1 MRKKPA
7 KINLANIPTP
17 LEEIEFEGKKF
28 LMKRDDLS
36 EQEATEMV
44 LETKEALE
52 EAINTGNLFE
62 ADEVIMNY
70 LGLEPDY
77 VFDILEL

>member
-1 MRKKPA
+1 MNRVV
-7 KINLANIPTP
+7 KI
-17 LEEIEFEGKKF
+17 
-28 LMKRDDLS
+28 LMKRDDIS
-36 EQEATEMV
+36 EKEATEMV

-52 EAINTGNLFE
+52 EAINSGNLFE

>member
-1 MRKKPA
+1 MNRVV
-7 KINLANIPTP
+7 KI
-17 LEEIEFEGKKF
+17 
-28 LMKRDDLS
+28 LMKRDDIN
-36 EQEATEMV
+36 EKEATEMV

-52 EAINTGNLFE
+52 EAIHSGNLFE
-62 ADEVIMNY
+62 ADEIIMNY